1 MNNKLLLA
9 LFIISLLV
17 LVYSTTELTS
27 NIVIHKISRTQYYTF
42 SYNYSQVILIHFKNF
57 GDYTFHLNV
66 TNNNINQVYAIV
78 IVKPIMSPIILKRN
92 VITLSSLNN
101 TYVIFLHPGKYV
113 LEIYISGIATKNL
126 TVTQLRNYISITL
139 YKS

>member
-17 LVYSTTELTS
+17 LVYSTSELTS
-27 NIVIHKISRTQYYTF
+27 NIIIHKISRTQYYTF
-42 SYNYSQVILIHFKNF
+42 SYNYSQIMIIHFTNF
-57 GDYTFHLNV
+57 GDYTFHLNI
-66 TNNNINQVYAIV
+66 TNKNINQVYAIV
-78 IVKPIMSPIILKRN
+78 IVKPIMSPVVLKEN

-101 TYVIFLHPGKYV
+101 TYVTFLHPGRYI
-113 LEIYISGIATKNL
+113 LEIYITGIATQNF
-126 TVTQLRNYISITL
+126 TISQLHNYIHIIW